1 MLTCSSWVWTGLRD
15 GVGRYSHA
23 HACTHAHAP
32 ACTHR
37 DTHRD
42 ATHAHIYADVH
53 VHART
58 QVPSFESR
66 WIPDMDERYR
76 GLVPIFH
83 TDSDKGSMV
92 SHG

>member
-23 HACTHAHAP
+23 HACTLAHAP

-37 DTHRD
+37 GTH

-58 QVPSFESR
+58 QVPSFESG

>member
-1 MLTCSSWVWTGLRD
+1 MGWAG
-15 GVGRYSHA
+15 
-23 HACTHAHAP
+23 ACTRTRARTRTHPHARTETHA
-32 ACTHR
+32 A
-37 DTHRD
+37 
-42 ATHAHIYADVH
+42 HAHIYAEAH

-58 QVPSFESR
+58 QVPSFESG